1 MVKKGDKQ
9 IIFKMNAI
17 SVIND
22 SEKIFLTR
30 SPFPHVIIKDALP
43 QELADQLT
51 SEFPIMNFDIS
62 SNNKRIDISA
72 SKVQKDNNIS
82 SLWKEFIDYH
92 SSNDFFREVIEL
104 FKPCLSDNEYE
115 SYLKFSSGIRGIDSH
130 KEKQVL
136 LDAQISINT
145 PVIKTNS
152 VRKAHVDNTNKLF
165 SGLYYLRSPDDNSI
179 GGDLELLNWKNSYT
193 DKQKIK
199 FYREGVAPKHFS
211 TFKKIRYE
219 NNIAILFLNSID
231 AMHLVSPRHPTTYPR
246 FFVNLV
252 GELNHDIFKK
262 YSYFQE
268 NINILKDISKNF
280 RDKLFK

>member
-1 MVKKGDKQ
+1 MNQISLLNNADKVSLSL
-9 IIFKMNAI
+9 I
-17 SVIND
+17 
-22 SEKIFLTR
+22 
-30 SPFPHVIIKDALP
+30 PFPHIIIKDALSKS
-43 QELADQLT
+43 LANQLT
-51 SEFPIMNFDIS
+51 SEFPMESFDTSMN
-62 SNNKRIDISA
+62 NTRVDISA
-72 SKVQKDNNIS
+72 SKVKNAIDMS
-82 SLWKEFIDYH
+82 SLWKEFINYH
-92 SSNDFFREVIEL
+92 SSKEFFQEVIQV
-104 FKPCLSDNEYE
+104 FKPCLSENEYE

-145 PVIKTNS
+145 PVIKTTS

-165 SGLYYLRSPDDNSI
+165 SGLYYLRSPDDNSK
-179 GGDLELLNWKNSYT
+179 GGDLELLNWNKSYT
-193 DKQKIK
+193 DRQKIK

-252 GELNHDIFKK
+252 GELDHDIFKK
-262 YSYFQE
+262 HSYFQE